1 MRNLWLIHVGPVQEF
16 IASARR
22 SRDLWFGSW
31 LLSELSKTA
40 ARTVAERNGMD
51 SLIFPCPGEIAALQ
65 RGSALNVAN
74 RIVAVIEQPPE
85 EMALATQQ
93 AVIKCLRQVRDSAY
107 GHIRDSFERHVA
119 EQQVDD
125 LVEFYWAALP
135 FPPAADYAQVRS
147 QLEAVMA
154 ARKVTRDFAPVTWGR
169 DVPKSSLDGLRESVI
184 PELVY
189 DQVRRGQMNEEM
201 LRHYYG
207 VGKAERLCGVGLLKR
222 HGQRGTGDR
231 FFSTSHVA
239 ALPLLHRI
247 TDKATAEVGQYLQAL
262 KDLGIAA
269 DALSQV
275 PGSPHPAFG
284 SYDGHLLF
292 EERLSE
298 FFADP
303 DALTRARKALK
314 EFLTKA
320 ADGRCPLP
328 YYALLVADGDWMGR
342 VIDHQKTIQDHRRLS
357 QALSEFAA
365 RVPDV
370 VVAYNGS
377 PVYAGGDDVLAFLPL
392 HTALACAQELVDDFR
407 KALQGFRDADG
418 HSPTLS
424 VGVAV
429 SHHLEPLSDALE
441 LSRSAEKIAKAVLGK
456 EALAVTISKRSG
468 VDRTV
473 SGRWGTVDERLR
485 LFVQLHRLEAIPD
498 GAAYELHSLAQRL
511 QESASNQENDTL
523 QKAMRI
529 EAVRILKRKRA
540 KRGKEAVAQNTLKY
554 LEEFIVEG
562 KVSVEQLA
570 NELVVARTFAQAADL
585 ANLPLDEEE
594 SSHANLDH

>member
-1 MRNLWLIHVGPVQEF
+1 MRNLWLVHVGPVQEF
-16 IASARR
+16 IVSARR

-40 ARTVAERNGMD
+40 ARTIAESNGMD
-51 SLIFPCPGEIAALQ
+51 SLIFPSPGEIAALQ
-65 RGSALNVAN
+65 PGSALNVAN
-74 RIVAVIEQPPE
+74 KIVAVIEQPPE

-93 AVIKCLRQVRDSAY
+93 AVIKCLQQIRDSAY
-107 GHIRDSFERHVA
+107 GHIQGSFERHVA

-125 LVEFYWAALP
+125 LVEYYWAALP
-135 FPPAADYAQVRS
+135 FPPTADYAQVRR
-147 QLEAVMA
+147 QIEAIMV
-154 ARKVTRDFAPVTWGR
+154 ARKVTRNFAPIIWGR

-184 PELVY
+184 PESVY
-189 DQVRRGQMNEEM
+189 DQVRRGQMSEET
-201 LRHYYG
+201 LRRRYG

-239 ALPLLHRI
+239 ALPFLHRI
-247 TDKATAEVGQYLQAL
+247 TDKAAVEVGRYIQAL
-262 KDLGIAA
+262 KDMGIAE

-275 PGSPHPAFG
+275 PGSPLPAFG

-292 EERLSE
+292 EGRLSE

-303 DALTRARKALK
+303 EALAQAKKALK
-314 EFLTKA
+314 EFLTKT
-320 ADGRCPLP
+320 ADDRRPLP
-328 YYALLVADGDWMGR
+328 YYALLRADGDRMGR

-370 VVAYNGS
+370 IVAYNGS

-392 HTALACAQELVDDFR
+392 HTVLACARKLADDFR

-418 HSPTLS
+418 RSPTLS

-441 LSRSAEKIAKAVLGK
+441 LARNAEKIAKSEPGK
-456 EALAVTISKRSG
+456 DALAITISKRSG

-473 SGRWGTVDERLR
+473 SGQWNTVDERLR
-485 LFVQLHRLEAIPD
+485 LFIQLHRMEAVPD
-498 GAAYELHSLAQRL
+498 GAAYELHSLVRRL
-511 QESASNQENDTL
+511 GELEGGQDDNTL
-523 QKAMRI
+523 QKAMRA
-529 EAVRILKRKRA
+529 EAVRILRRKQARHG
-540 KRGKEAVAQNTLKY
+540 REAIAEDTLKH
-554 LEEFIVEG
+554 LEALIAKDRVAIDR
-562 KVSVEQLA
+562 LA
-570 NELVVARTFAQAADL
+570 DELIVARTLAEAADL
-585 ANLPLDEEE
+585 ADLPLDKEDN
-594 SSHANLDH
+594 HADLDY